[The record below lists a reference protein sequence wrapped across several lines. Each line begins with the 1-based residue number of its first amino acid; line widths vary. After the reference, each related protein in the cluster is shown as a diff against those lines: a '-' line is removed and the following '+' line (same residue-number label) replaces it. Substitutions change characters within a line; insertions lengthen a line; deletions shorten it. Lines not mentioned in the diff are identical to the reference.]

1 MFLCRMSSPRRS
13 LHGIRSRIFVS
24 KPTGIIPSSTNCDN
38 SFAFY
43 EVNDVDIKADGKLNY
58 NASDVLTNFYATED
72 VANKEFWK
80 DYTAQYNI
88 EKVSFK

>member
-1 MFLCRMSSPRRS
+1 M
-13 LHGIRSRIFVS
+13 
-24 KPTGIIPSSTNCDN
+24 
-38 SFAFY
+38 
-43 EVNDVDIKADGKLNY
+43 NDVYIKADGKLNY

-72 VANKEFWK
+72 VANKEFRK

>member
-1 MFLCRMSSPRRS
+1 M
-13 LHGIRSRIFVS
+13 
-24 KPTGIIPSSTNCDN
+24 
-38 SFAFY
+38 
-43 EVNDVDIKADGKLNY
+43 NDVYIKADGKLNY
-58 NASDVLTNFYATED
+58 NASDVLTNFYANED